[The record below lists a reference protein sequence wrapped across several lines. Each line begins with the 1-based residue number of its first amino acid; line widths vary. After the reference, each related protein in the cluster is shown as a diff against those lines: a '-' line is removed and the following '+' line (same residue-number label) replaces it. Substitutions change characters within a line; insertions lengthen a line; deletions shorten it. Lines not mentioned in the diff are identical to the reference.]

1 MLAWRDE
8 NCDYA
13 FGMNAG
19 EIARLDATAQAEL
32 VARGELTAAELL
44 DAAEDRVN
52 RLEPLLRTMAT
63 VDFERARAAR
73 PAKGPFHGVPFLI
86 KDTTPYPG
94 LRWSLGSRLMRRNKA
109 APPTPFGA
117 RVDAAGLVVI
127 GKSAMS
133 ELGLLGSTETLAEG
147 ITHNPWDLSRS
158 ATGSSGGSAA
168 AVAAGLVPIA
178 HANDGGG
185 SIRIPASANGV
196 FGFKPSRGRTVTAL
210 VGQSDFGDITSDGC
224 VSRSVRDTAR
234 FLSLVEDEV
243 SAYRMGFVAGPD
255 KRRLRIGTWSQTF
268 DGREPEPEVKRAHD
282 DAVALVTE
290 LGHHV
295 EDAKRPVVDTEP
307 LGDAF
312 FLVAGAA
319 VAQLVQM
326 VGGMRGTIVREDE
339 LEPFS
344 WALARRATEG
354 GPAALAA
361 ARDEFA
367 KAARAYLDAV
377 SDYDVILTPVLAT
390 QTWRIGHLSPLVPAD
405 ELIRRTAEAV
415 GYTPIHNI
423 AGAPA
428 MSVPLYTSGDGLPIG
443 AHIAAKPGDDAIL
456 LALAYELEAARP
468 WADRW
473 PAVSAPTLMG

>member
-1 MLAWRDE
+1 MRPAELS
-8 NCDYA
+8 
-13 FGMNAG
+13 
-19 EIARLDATAQAEL
+19 RLDATAQAEL
-32 VARGELTAAELL
+32 VASGELTAAELL
-44 DAAEDRVN
+44 DAAEDRVR
-52 RLEPLLRTMAT
+52 RLEPLLHTMAT
-63 VDFERARAAR
+63 VDFVRARGAR
-73 PAKGPFHGVPFLI
+73 PAKGPFHGVPFLL

-94 LRWSLGSRLMRRNKA
+94 LRWALGTRLMRTNMA

-117 RVDAAGLVVI
+117 RVDAAGFVVI
-127 GKSAMS
+127 GKSTMS
-133 ELGLLGSTETLAEG
+133 EMGLLGSTETLAEG

-168 AVAAGLVPIA
+168 AVAAGIVPIA

-196 FGFKPSRGRTVTAL
+196 FGFKPSRGRTVTAI

-243 SAYRMGFVAGPD
+243 SAYRMGFVDGPS
-255 KRRLRIGTWSQTF
+255 KKRLRIGAWSQTF
-268 DGREPEPEVKRAHD
+268 DGREPDDEVKRAHE
-282 DAVALVTE
+282 ATVALLRE

-295 EDAKRPVVDTEP
+295 EDASRPQLDAEL

-319 VAQLVQM
+319 VAGLVQM
-326 VGGMRGTIVREDE
+326 VGGMRGKIVRDDE

-344 WALARRATEG
+344 WALARRAMER

-361 ARDEFA
+361 AREEFA
-367 KAARAYLDAV
+367 RAARTHLDATAP
-377 SDYDVILTPVLAT
+377 YDAIVTPVVAT
-390 QTWRIGHLSPLVPAD
+390 QTWRIGHLSPLVPVD

-415 GYTPIHNI
+415 GYTPIQNI
-423 AGAPA
+423 AGAPG
-428 MSVPLYTSGDGLPIG
+428 MSVPLHTSRDGLPIG
-443 AHIAAKPGDDAIL
+443 AHITAKPGDDALL

-473 PAVSAPTLMG
+473 PAVSAPKLMS

>member
-1 MLAWRDE
+1 MTSREL
-8 NCDYA
+8 
-13 FGMNAG
+13 
-19 EIARLDATAQAEL
+19 ARLDATAQAEL
-32 VARGELTAAELL
+32 VRRGELTVAELL
-44 DAAEDRVN
+44 DAAEERVS
-52 RLEPLLRTMAT
+52 RLEPLLHTMAT

-73 PAKGPFHGVPFLI
+73 PAKGPFHGVPFVL

-94 LRWSLGSRLMRRNKA
+94 LRWSLGSRLMRRNLA
-109 APPTPFGA
+109 APPTPFGS

-127 GKSAMS
+127 GKSTMS

-196 FGFKPSRGRTVTAL
+196 FGFKPSRGRTVTAI
-210 VGQSDFGDITSDGC
+210 VGQSDFGDLTSDGC
-224 VSRSVRDTAR
+224 VSRSVRDAAR
-234 FLSLVEDEV
+234 FLSLVEDEA
-243 SAYRMGFVAGPD
+243 SGYRMGFVAGPD
-255 KRRLRIGTWSQTF
+255 PRRLRIGTWSQTF

-282 DAVALVTE
+282 TTVALVAE

-295 EDAKRPVVDTEP
+295 EEAQRPVIDAAR

-312 FLVAGAA
+312 FCVAGAA
-319 VAQLVQM
+319 VAGLVEM
-326 VGGMRGTIVREDE
+326 VGGMRGTIVRDDE

-344 WALARRATEG
+344 WALARRAGAG
-354 GPAALAA
+354 GPAALAR
-361 ARDEFA
+361 ARDELA
-367 KAARAYLDAV
+367 QAARAYLGAV
-377 SDYDVILTPVLAT
+377 APYDVILTPVLAT
-390 QTWRIGHLSPLVPAD
+390 QTWRLGHLSPLVPAD
-405 ELIRRTAEAV
+405 ELIRRTSEAV
-415 GYTPIHNI
+415 GYTPIQNL

-428 MSVPLYTSGDGLPIG
+428 MSVPLSTSRDGLPIG
-443 AHIAAKPGDDAIL
+443 AHFAAKPGDDALL

-473 PAVSAPTLMG
+473 PAISVPMLAS

>member
-1 MLAWRDE
+1 
-8 NCDYA
+8 
-13 FGMNAG
+13 MNAR
-19 EIARLDATAQAEL
+19 EIALLDATAQAEL

-44 DAAEDRVN
+44 DAAEERVN
-52 RLEPLLRTMAT
+52 RLEPLLHTMAT
-63 VDFERARAAR
+63 VAFDRARAAR
-73 PAKGPFHGVPFLI
+73 PAKGPFHGVPFLL

-94 LRWSLGSRLMRRNKA
+94 LRWSLGSRLMRRNMA

-127 GKSAMS
+127 GKSTMS
-133 ELGLLGSTETLAEG
+133 EMGLLGSTETLAEG
-147 ITHNPWDLSRS
+147 ITHNPWDISRS

-185 SIRIPASANGV
+185 SIRIPACANGV

-210 VGQSDFGDITSDGC
+210 VGRSDFGDMTSDGC

-234 FLSLVEDEV
+234 FLSLVEDDV
-243 SAYRMGFVAGPD
+243 TAYRMGFVAGPD
-255 KRRLRIGTWSQTF
+255 KRRLRIGAWSQTF
-268 DGREPEPEVKRAHD
+268 DGREPAPEIQRAHD
-282 DAVALVTE
+282 ATVALLAE

-295 EDAKRPVVDTEP
+295 EEAKPPVFDAEP

-319 VAQLVQM
+319 VADLVQLVNST
-326 VGGMRGTIVREDE
+326 RGKIVREDE

-344 WALARRATEG
+344 WALARRAIER
-354 GPAALAA
+354 GPAGLAV
-361 ARDEFA
+361 ARDELA
-367 KAARAYLDAV
+367 KAARAHLEAV
-377 SDYDVILTPVLAT
+377 SAYDVTVTPVLAT

-405 ELIRRTAEAV
+405 ELIRRTAETL
-415 GYTPIHNI
+415 GYTPIHNV
-423 AGAPA
+423 AGTPA
-428 MSVPLYTSGDGLPIG
+428 MSVPLHTSRDGLPIG
-443 AHIAAKPGDDAIL
+443 AHFAAKPGDDAIL

-473 PAVSAPTLMG
+473 PPVSAPMVMT